1 MEIGCEVR
9 DTDAGTKTRLPFIGW
24 FVSNAGHDRKSNKHQ
39 NGERSLGYILM
50 KRRRLLLFGRLL
62 MIKMRSNHTW
72 PFCVWGLVKSIHK
85 HCVRPFIPVL
95 LIEYSLHWE
104 KIREV
109 SLGPCADGQA
119 KSVSE
124 MHALV
129 RATTGRLVSSQR
141 RGSCFSK
148 ACLKSCR
155 SLSLTSETAP

>member
-1 MEIGCEVR
+1 MLTPVLRPDFLLSDDLFPTLPTTARAINVKTVSDRWLTYLRSIG
-9 DTDAGTKTRLPFIGW
+9 DPFSG
-24 FVSNAGHDRKSNKHQ
+24 
-39 NGERSLGYILM
+39 
-50 KRRRLLLFGRLL
+50 RLLLVNS
-62 MIKMRSNHTW
+62 RSNHTW

-95 LIEYSLHWE
+95 LIEYSRYWE

-129 RATTGRLVSSQR
+129 RATTSGLVNSQR

-148 ACLKSCR
+148 ACLKSSR
-155 SLSLTSETAP
+155 SLSLISETAQ

>member
-1 MEIGCEVR
+1 VSDRWLTYLKSIG
-9 DTDAGTKTRLPFIGW
+9 GPF
-24 FVSNAGHDRKSNKHQ
+24 S
-39 NGERSLGYILM
+39 
-50 KRRRLLLFGRLL
+50 GRLL
-62 MIKMRSNHTW
+62 MVDRRSNHTW

-95 LIEYSLHWE
+95 LIEYSRYWE

-129 RATTGRLVSSQR
+129 RATTSGLVNSQR

-148 ACLKSCR
+148 ACLKSSR
-155 SLSLTSETAP
+155 SLSLNIRDSPVIEIPIVAHNLARWLLRNEQDAQDVVPEAYLRAL